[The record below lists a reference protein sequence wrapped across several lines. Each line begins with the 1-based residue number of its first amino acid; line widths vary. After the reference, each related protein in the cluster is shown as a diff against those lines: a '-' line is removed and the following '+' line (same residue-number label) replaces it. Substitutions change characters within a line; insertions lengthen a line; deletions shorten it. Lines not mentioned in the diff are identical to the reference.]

1 MLQLKLHI
9 HAIQVNQEDLTLLL
23 VKRYICNAMKRTKL
37 LAKAKENA
45 EEFKHALLHSTI
57 IKCYSALGVELTS
70 VLFNLIT
77 LNAQLL

>member
-45 EEFKHALLHSTI
+45 EEFKRALLHSTI
-57 IKCYSALGVELTS
+57 IKCFSALEVDLTS